1 MADTKI
7 SALTALAQADL
18 DSTNDVVPIV
28 DTGAGETKK
37 MTPRLLV
44 GGTVNN
50 LIQTWNDAG
59 TTFSGVKLNVTDT
72 TSNAASLLIDL
83 QAGASSQFKVSKA
96 GAVTAVG
103 AVACAA
109 LNPTGDITLADA
121 KNIVVNATTGTKI
134 GTATNQ
140 KLAFYN
146 SAPLAQQALTVDLLD
161 AVQALGLVASGA
173 GNTPLNLTAGAFA
186 CGTVGCATITLA
198 DAADVV
204 VNTST
209 GTKIGTATTQK
220 LAFFNSTPIVQP
232 VNTVAIDTALV
243 NLGLRAT
250 GGVANFATVVTQPG
264 TFGGIYIYDGAAA
277 QTVAT
282 ATQSVLTSFAAAG
295 GADGLSSDVTVAK
308 ASNKIT
314 VTRAGKYRVS
324 YSISYSSS
332 VSSSVWEF
340 YVFNNGTQINSTGA
354 QSKTATAADIQC
366 VSGCGFTTVA
376 ANTDLD
382 IRGSHGEGGNANITI
397 NHANFTVEYV
407 GA

>member
-1 MADTKI
+1 
-7 SALTALAQADL
+7 
-18 DSTNDVVPIV
+18 
-28 DTGAGETKK
+28 

-121 KNIVVNATTGTKI
+121 KNIVVNAT
-134 GTATNQ
+134 
-140 KLAFYN
+140 
-146 SAPLAQQALTVDLLD
+146 
-161 AVQALGLVASGA
+161 
-173 GNTPLNLTAGAFA
+173 
-186 CGTVGCATITLA
+186 
-198 DAADVV
+198 
-204 VNTST
+204 T

-340 YVFNNGTQINSTGA
+340 YVFNNGTQVNSTGA

-366 VSGCGFTTVA
+366 VSGCGFATVA

-382 IRGSHGEGGNANITI
+382 IRGSHGEVGNANITL